1 MASQVLSGSSGVN
14 YTNNTGQ
21 NVRVVINFMSSIGA
35 SSSAGRGL
43 TTTNSTET
51 LTISW
56 AGVSQTYLSRGT
68 VTSDGRT
75 STGQPAQPTAIGR
88 NLASVSVSYSYST
101 DIVINGS
108 PITTGGL
115 TAIGV
120 AGYNLLPGGSD
131 SLIPSITTF
140 NVSSSTNRAAPVSVA
155 LAANN
160 ASGTSPLALPTEI
173 MLAPNQT
180 FSAVCGVYNIVVI
193 PEAG

>member
-35 SSSAGRGL
+35 SSSSGRGQ

-68 VTSDGRT
+68 VTSDSRT
-75 STGQPAQPTAIGR
+75 STGQPAQPAAIGR
-88 NLASVSVSYSYST
+88 NLASVSVTYSYST
-101 DIVINGS
+101 DIVIDGNTTGS
-108 PITTGGL
+108 GSFNLDPGGL
-115 TAIGV
+115 TDRFVGST
-120 AGYNLLPGGSD
+120 AGTGLDRVNL
-131 SLIPSITTF
+131 
-140 NVSSSTNRAAPVSVA
+140 AAPISVG

-160 ASGTSPLALPTEI
+160 ASGSSPLALPTEI